1 MKSGLLLSYIVSLF
15 GGLCVLPSRVV
26 GERPGRADV
35 YEKMN
40 CFSQYFYVL
49 CVIPEGL
56 LFYGKYCKDPDANI
70 AERQARDVEQH
81 ISNLSALNEAVRD
94 ANSFLGKHVLCRIG
108 DITGVGEV
116 R

>member
-1 MKSGLLLSYIVSLF
+1 M
-15 GGLCVLPSRVV
+15 LPSRVV

-40 CFSQYFYVL
+40 CVSQYFYVL